1 MLQEILDDAI
11 VIECEYPS
19 INQGDT
25 GKRWF
30 RIKTALVEAQKTP
43 TNTESL
49 QCNHCNGEPGIPT
62 MLRWDWNYCP
72 ECGVKLMEV
81 GTTNIS

>member
-43 TNTESL
+43 TNTDSQKLLLSEALSM
-49 QCNHCNGEPGIPT
+49 CEEHYKTED
-62 MLRWDWNYCP
+62 RCP
-72 ECGVKLMEV
+72 ICGSYKQA
-81 GTTNIS
+81 